1 MRPLIRF
8 GVAALAATAI
18 SGCASFQHRS
28 QMTDFNTAYASGDY
42 TTALQSMAFDIDS
55 EKEVDT
61 EAHLLEI
68 LHQAELYRLN
78 GNFSKSAEYYD
89 LAEQGMKY
97 LDTENLAEESGET
110 FMAVMINDSA
120 RDYEALMSEAVLV
133 NTYKALAFLAEGN
146 NEYARIEFNRADDRT
161 RRAVDFFA
169 DEIAEQQEKLAEEAR
184 EAAEAEA
191 ASANAEDGESPQDSA
206 ANSALFARQSLQS
219 EGLQQAVA
227 GNYGEPSQWAVYS
240 EFIVPASTYLN
251 GLYFL
256 ANGAVSSDY
265 DKAVDSLKR
274 VAQMNEDSPQLLND
288 LALAEDLAAG
298 RQRPE
303 ELKPQVWVVY
313 ENGLGPVLEEMRFDV
328 PLLLFHGN
336 QQAPAYTGI
345 ALPRYASRSA
355 IPGHLIA
362 ITGEGTTAETEV
374 LSDMGTVFQTE
385 MKARFTGVLTRAV
398 ASAVVKAVIQNEAS
412 ERFGLAG
419 QLGSALLTAATTQA
433 DLRGWQALPDH
444 WQVTRISRPQ
454 DGELTL
460 AQDDGTTLGSVTI
473 PDQPFTLV
481 YVKRPSLQAPATVMT
496 LDLQGASPGSMARL
510 PAVPEKAE
518 VSSASNPESGGN
530 NQ

>member
-1 MRPLIRF
+1 MRPLVRF
-8 GVAALAATAI
+8 GVAVLAATAI
-18 SGCASFQHRS
+18 SGCASYKHRS
-28 QMTDFNTAYASGDY
+28 QMTDFNTAYATGDY
-42 TTALQSMAFDIDS
+42 TAALESMAFKIDS

-61 EAHLLEI
+61 EAHLLEF
-68 LHQAELYRLN
+68 LHQAELYRLS
-78 GNFSKSAEYYD
+78 GNFSKAAEYYD

-97 LDTENLAEESGET
+97 LDTESLAEETGET

-146 NEYARIEFNRADDRT
+146 NDYARIEFNRADDRT
-161 RRAVDFFA
+161 RRAVNFFA
-169 DEIAEQQEKLAEEAR
+169 DEIEAQQEKLQEEAR
-184 EAAEAEA
+184 EAAENEA
-191 ASANAEDGESPQDSA
+191 AAANAEDDENPGDGE
-206 ANSALFARQSLQS
+206 ANSALFASQSLES

-227 GNYGEPSQWAVYS
+227 DNYGAPSQWAVYS

-256 ANGAVSSDY
+256 ANGTVSSDY

-274 VAQMNEDSPQLLND
+274 VAQMNEDSAQLASD
-288 LALAEDLAAG
+288 LALAEDLATG
-298 RQRPE
+298 RQSVGDLE
-303 ELKPQVWVVY
+303 PQVWVVY

-345 ALPRYASRSA
+345 ALPRYAERAA
-355 IPGHLIA
+355 IPGNLLA
-362 ITGEGTTAETEV
+362 LTGEGDTAETEV
-374 LSDMGTVFQTE
+374 LSDMEKVFRTE

-398 ASAVVKAVIQNEAS
+398 ASAVIKAVIQNEAS

-433 DLRGWQALPDH
+433 DLRGWQALPHH
-444 WQVTRISRPQ
+444 WQVARISRPQ

-460 AQDDGTTLGSVTI
+460 AQSDGTTLGSITV

-481 YVKRPSLQAPATVMT
+481 YVKRPSLQAQATVMT
-496 LDLQGASPGSMARL
+496 LDLEGAVPGSLARL
-510 PAVPEKAE
+510 PEMPAKAE
-518 VSSASNPESGGN
+518 VSSASN
-530 NQ
+530 Q